1 MVIRGNTRGN
11 GGQLAA
17 YLLGHEQNDRVHIL
31 EVDGRMNAKAA
42 YLQQTLHTMSLT
54 AELTKSPKGLYHA
67 QINPAY
73 NEDRKMSVEDW
84 LTAADILGQQ
94 LGLDGQRRVVVLHT
108 KKNRTHAHVVFE
120 RYNHQTGKVISDS
133 FSRLAQDRAR
143 KEMERV
149 FEQVPTP
156 HRNKHRPELKETL
169 TKLWQ
174 TTTTAP
180 DFIQAVHGQG
190 YLLAEGVPRHPFMVV
205 DEQGRSFDLVRQLNG
220 VRIKEVRQRLHNAK
234 LIPEKRAIEIMR
246 ERQEGKG
253 DAANAPQQRADSIA
267 DRITERVTDADETI
281 VSQPQSE
288 PLNSRQK
295 LMADFIQMG
304 HEQTAEP
311 FQNDSLEKKK
321 AVASVFLATGGELTS
336 QRDATT
342 AEEAVQQL
350 TAPDMNPSENVT
362 TPLVEAEHSPQNE
375 NEPDEQAVDDE
386 QETLTDAETINR
398 YRQTLTDFFKEK
410 DDLLSPLDPA
420 ETKTQRQR
428 KVAQQFFD
436 NQEAYAPTTPEP
448 DHELQ
453 RLMAEQKEIRER
465 TRQRSRKRTR

>member
-42 YLQQTLHTMSLT
+42 YLQQTLQTMSLT

-73 NEDRKMSVEDW
+73 SEDRRMTAEDW
-84 LTAADILGQQ
+84 LTAADILGEQ

-149 FEQVPTP
+149 FEQAPTP

-174 TTTTAP
+174 TTATAP

-220 VRIKEVRQRLHNAK
+220 VRIKEVRQRLRDAK
-234 LIPEKRAIEIMR
+234 LIPEKQAIEIMR
-246 ERQEGKG
+246 ERQDSRS
-253 DAANAPQQRADSIA
+253 DAANAPQQKADPTS
-267 DRITERVTDADETI
+267 DRPTERVIDTDDTPA
-281 VSQPQSE
+281 SQPQSE

-304 HEQTAEP
+304 QEQTAEP
-311 FQNDSLEKKK
+311 LQNDSLEKKK
-321 AVASVFLATGGELTS
+321 AVASAFLTMGGELTS

-342 AEEAVQQL
+342 AEKAVQQL
-350 TAPDMNPSENVT
+350 TAPDMNPSEDVT
-362 TPLVEAEHSPQNE
+362 TPSVEAEHSPQNE
-375 NEPDEQAVDDE
+375 NESDKRAADDE
-386 QETLTDAETINR
+386 QETLTDAETVNR

-410 DDLLSPLDPA
+410 DDLLLPPDPA
-420 ETKTQRQR
+420 KTKTQRQR
-428 KVAQQFFD
+428 EMAQQFFD
-436 NQEAYAPTTPEP
+436 NQEAYAPTPSEP
-448 DHELQ
+448 ASDVQ

-465 TRQRSRKRTR
+465 IRQRSRKRTR

>member
-11 GGQLAA
+11 GAQLAA

-31 EVDGRMNAKAA
+31 EIDGRMNAKAS
-42 YLQQTLHTMSLT
+42 YLQQTLQTMSMT

-73 NEDRKMSVEDW
+73 SEDRKMTTVDW
-84 LTAADILGQQ
+84 LTAADILGKQ

-120 RYNHQTGKVISDS
+120 RYNHQTGKVISNS

-149 FEQVPTP
+149 FEQAPTP

-174 TTTTAP
+174 DTTTAP

-220 VRIKEVRQRLHNAK
+220 VRIKEVRQRLRDAT

-246 ERQEGKG
+246 ERQESNS
-253 DAANAPQQRADSIA
+253 DAANTPQQKADPIS
-267 DRITERVTDADETI
+267 DRTTERVIDADDTPA
-281 VSQPQSE
+281 SQPQSK
-288 PLNSRQK
+288 PMDRRHK

-304 HEQTAEP
+304 QEQTAEP
-311 FQNDSLEKKK
+311 IQNDSLEKKK
-321 AVASVFLATGGELTS
+321 AVASAFLTMGDELTS
-336 QRDATT
+336 KLNDTV
-342 AEEAVQQL
+342 AEEAAKL
-350 TAPDMNPSENVT
+350 PTTHDTNSSDNT
-362 TPLVEAEHSPQNE
+362 TPSIEAHSGQ
-375 NEPDEQAVDDE
+375 DERERDEEVTDDE
-386 QETLTDAETINR
+386 LETLPDTEAINH
-398 YRQTLTDFFKEK
+398 YRQTLTDFLNEK
-410 DDLLSPLDPA
+410 DDLLSPTDPA
-420 ETKTQRQR
+420 EINIQRQR
-428 KVAQQFFD
+428 EKAKQFFD
-436 NQEAYAPTTPEP
+436 NQEAYATAPKEA
-448 DHELQ
+448 DSDLQ
-453 RLMAEQKEIRER
+453 RLIAEQKEVRER
-465 TRQRSRKRTR
+465 TRLRSRKRTR

>member
-1 MVIRGNTRGN
+1 MVIRGNIRGN

-31 EVDGRMNAKAA
+31 EVDGRINAKAA

-73 NEDRKMSVEDW
+73 SEDQKMTVEDW
-84 LTAADILGQQ
+84 LIAADILGEQ

-120 RYNHQTGKVISDS
+120 RYNHQTGKVISNS

-149 FEQVPTP
+149 FEQNPTP

-174 TTTTAP
+174 ETTTAP
-180 DFIQAVHGQG
+180 EFIQAVHGQG

-205 DEQGRSFDLVRQLNG
+205 DEQGRSFDLVRQLKG
-220 VRIKEVRQRLHNAK
+220 VRIKEVRQRLRDAK

-246 ERQEGKG
+246 ERQDSKS
-253 DAANAPQQRADSIA
+253 DATSTHQQKADPIA
-267 DRITERVTDADETI
+267 DHTTKRVIDADDAPA
-281 VSQPQSE
+281 SQLQSE

-304 HEQTAEP
+304 EEQTTETI
-311 FQNDSLEKKK
+311 QTDSLEKKK
-321 AVASVFLATGGELTS
+321 TVASAFLAMGDELTG
-336 QRDATT
+336 QRDDTMP
-342 AEEAVQQL
+342 EEAVQQV
-350 TAPDMNPSENVT
+350 TAHDTNPSKET
-362 TPLVEAEHSPQNE
+362 TPSPEAAHPARDEEQ
-375 NEPDEQAVDDE
+375 PDEQAAEEERDI
-386 QETLTDAETINR
+386 LTDAETVNR
-398 YRQTLTDFFKEK
+398 YRQTLTNFFKEK
-410 DDLLSPLDPA
+410 DELLSPPDPT
-420 ETKTQRQR
+420 EINIQRQR
-428 KVAQQFFD
+428 DRAKQFLD
-436 NQEAYAPTTPEP
+436 NQETHAPIPKET
-448 DHELQ
+448 DSDLQ
-453 RLMAEQKEIRER
+453 RLMAEQKEVRER